1 MRPERDWTLTDQAD
15 AADAER
21 DRNWW
26 RRDLYAEHFE
36 DQPDDEE
43 NA

>member
-1 MRPERDWTLTDQAD
+1 MTPRDWTPTDQAD

-26 RRDLYAEHFE
+26 RRDSSLAPWPDE
-36 DQPDDEE
+36 DDEE
-43 NA
+43 EDA